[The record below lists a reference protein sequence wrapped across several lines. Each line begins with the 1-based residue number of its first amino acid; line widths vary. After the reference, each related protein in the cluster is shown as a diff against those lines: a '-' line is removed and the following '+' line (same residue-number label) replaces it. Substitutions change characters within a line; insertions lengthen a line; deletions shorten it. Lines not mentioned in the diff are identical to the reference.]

1 MDKVGIQNSKFKIVV
16 DGINSIGG
24 VAIPKLLDSLNVEVV
39 KINCNP
45 NGNFAHDP
53 EPLAENLR
61 ELCDAVLENNADLGI
76 DVDPDVDLLVIVD
89 EKGDRISSFGKGTL
103 GEKPDQFIGPHG
115 MAVDSAGSVYVAEVS
130 YTAFGSNQDPPREVA
145 SLRKWERIS

>member
-1 MDKVGIQNSKFKIVV
+1 MV

-24 VAIPKLLDSLNVEVV
+24 LAIPKLLDSLNVEVV

-61 ELCDAVLENNADLGI
+61 ELCDAVLENKADLGI
-76 DVDPDVDLLVIVD
+76 AVDPDVDRLVFVD
-89 EKGDRISSFGKGTL
+89 EKGKLFSEEYTLVACADYIYLSKNKTVLIFLYTCSF
-103 GEKPDQFIGPHG
+103 
-115 MAVDSAGSVYVAEVS
+115 
-130 YTAFGSNQDPPREVA
+130 
-145 SLRKWERIS
+145 